1 MASRHLLL
9 SLRSYSGEERL
20 HAHEHHQLVLSLCGR
35 LEMRVG
41 AAAGTVGATGAAL
54 VAGGMPHAFRAE
66 GDNCFLVLDMP
77 GGGGLPERVLA
88 EAAASPFFA
97 LDDRLIG
104 FARYLA
110 GEMAEGALD
119 AEAGRHATA
128 LLAGAIGR
136 RIAPAAGPSP
146 PIARAMAL
154 ARIRFAGRL
163 TVAALARAA
172 AMGPSRFHER
182 FRQEI
187 GVTPAQYIADLRLD
201 HAAALLRSGRMPIA
215 EIALAAGFSDQSAL
229 TRCLRR
235 RRGVTPAAL
244 RRQA

>member
-1 MASRHLLL
+1 VLLFTWRRRL
-9 SLRSYSGEERL
+9 WQRTWPAAWQTERL
-20 HAHEHHQLVLSLCGR
+20 Y
-35 LEMRVG
+35 
-41 AAAGTVGATGAAL
+41 T
-54 VAGGMPHAFRAE
+54 
-66 GDNCFLVLDMP
+66 
-77 GGGGLPERVLA
+77 
-88 EAAASPFFA
+88 
-97 LDDRLIG
+97 
-104 FARYLA
+104 
-110 GEMAEGALD
+110 GALD
-119 AEAGRHATA
+119 TID
-128 LLAGAIGR
+128 AIGR

-154 ARIRFAGRL
+154 ARVRFAGRL
-163 TVAALARAA
+163 TVGALARAA

-215 EIALAAGFSDQSAL
+215 EIALAAGFSDQSAM